1 MNVEKRRF
9 VSKPNIRI
17 YLHLSA
23 VLILLL
29 LTACTPSPEAN
40 VVGYLIA
47 DQLGTVGD
55 APPAGPTGSLMGQVL
70 HNGEPVAFATVIVA
84 ERWGTPHVATT
95 DADGRYIIEGVPPGQ
110 YVPAAVAP
118 GFDEEALTDALGL
131 PYLVDVRA
139 NEVTN
144 APPLRLEPHV
154 PAPLPPLADLALAQ
168 TDSFTTTAAF
178 PPDSI
183 AEVQAFRFE
192 RAGVSV
198 DTLRLYLPLD
208 ADERAPLPL
217 VFVAYPGFVDDW
229 SPVSTAVAAQGYAVA
244 AWSPLGVRAVD
255 IDAHAQDARVALD
268 LARRGEL
275 DPRVDGSRV
284 AVMGGSFTS
293 AVLHR
298 LLRDESGHVDAWIT
312 LGGISDAFAG
322 AAAFYRGEIILPERF
337 RLIIPALGAADL
349 QPVEFLRY
357 SPVYSAGQLPPTLL
371 IHTASDRVIPIEQA
385 YALAQAL
392 EAAGVP
398 VDTFY
403 YEDVTHY
410 LLQIGEDLTEADG
423 EMLSIVVGFIEDN
436 LE

>member
-1 MNVEKRRF
+1 MLF
-9 VSKPNIRI
+9 
-17 YLHLSA
+17 
-23 VLILLL
+23 LLM
-29 LTACTPSPEAN
+29 ACAPAPEAN
-40 VVGYLIA
+40 VIGYLIA
-47 DQLGTVGD
+47 EQLGTVGD
-55 APPAGPTGSLMGQVL
+55 APTAGPTGSLAGQVVYD
-70 HNGEPVAFATVIVA
+70 GTPVASATVIVA

-95 DADGRYIIEGVPPGQ
+95 NADGRYTIEGVPPGQ

-118 GFDEEALTDALGL
+118 GFNEAALTDALGL
-131 PYLVDVRA
+131 PYLVEVRA
-139 NEVTN
+139 DEVTS

-168 TDSFTTTAAF
+168 TATFTTTAAF
-178 PPDSI
+178 PPNSI
-183 AEVQAFRFE
+183 AQVQAFRFE
-192 RAGVSV
+192 RTAANGQSATV

-208 ADERAPLPL
+208 VDERAPLPL

-298 LLRDESGHVDAWIT
+298 LLRDESEHVDAWVT

-322 AAAFYRGEIILPERF
+322 AAAFYRSEITLPERF

-357 SPVYSAGQLPPTLL
+357 SPLYSAAQLPPTLI
-371 IHTASDRVIPIEQA
+371 IHTASDRVIPIEQG

-398 VDTFY
+398 VETFY